1 MSETMLMS
9 VEEQLEDLNDGTIVL
24 LESQAEKS
32 MDASYAALDS
42 LINKQ
47 GKIGIVV
54 TANRPYANLMSL
66 YQQKG
71 IDVNKILFIDCISKS
86 QGLDLGK
93 GGNVLFLDSAEDLT
107 KIALSITGSISR
119 IEANKFVMV
128 DSLTTLLIHNPP
140 QMLARFMHGVLTK
153 MRMSNASGIILSID
167 KQTDNEVRAEVAQ
180 LCDRVVKL

>member
-1 MSETMLMS
+1 MSEAVLMD
-9 VEEQLEDLNDGTIVL
+9 VEGQLDNLSEGTIVL
-24 LESQAEKS
+24 LEAQAENS

-47 GKIGIVV
+47 GKIGIIV
-54 TANRPYANLMSL
+54 TANRPYANLMSI

-86 QGLDLGK
+86 QGLDLGE
-93 GGNVLFLDSAEDLT
+93 GGNVLFLASAEDLT
-107 KIALSITGSISR
+107 KIALSIDGSISR
-119 IEANKFVMV
+119 IQANKFVMI

-153 MRMSNASGIILSID
+153 MRMGNTSGIILSID